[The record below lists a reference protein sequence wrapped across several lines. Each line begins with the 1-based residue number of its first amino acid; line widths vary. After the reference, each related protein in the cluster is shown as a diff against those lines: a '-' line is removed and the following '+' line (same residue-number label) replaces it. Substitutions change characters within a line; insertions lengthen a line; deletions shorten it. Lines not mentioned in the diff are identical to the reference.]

1 LRVVPGQRLRL
12 PGSRV
17 VAAAA
22 VVLAAAAA
30 VLLSTGTR
38 GGAAPSPTP
47 PPATHLV
54 AGQPLVAFLGD
65 SWTVGVGATGRR
77 GYVVRTAERLGW
89 GYADFGVGGSGYS
102 VPGPH
107 HSRFA
112 QRIPQLVAM
121 HPDLVV
127 VQGSLNERHSTPAAL
142 GAAADSTL
150 ARLKAAL
157 APGTP
162 VLVVGASYNPGTA
175 DATIDWINREVSSAA
190 AAAGLPFVDPAAAHW
205 LDPRDRGLWSDT
217 IHPDDRG
224 HQLVADALAPLLSAL
239 DQDRTAE
246 RAPATVLG

>member
-1 LRVVPGQRLRL
+1 VL
-12 PGSRV
+12 
-17 VAAAA
+17 AAAV

-107 HSRFA
+107 HSLFA

-127 VQGSLNERHSTPAAL
+127 VQGSLNERHSTPARL
-142 GAAADSTL
+142 GAAAASTL
-150 ARLKAAL
+150 ARLRGAL
-157 APGTP
+157 EPGTP
-162 VLVVGASYNPGTA
+162 ILVVGAAYNPGTA
-175 DATIDWINREVSSAA
+175 DATIDWINAAVSDAA
-190 AAAGLPFVDPAAAHW
+190 DAAGLPFVNPAAAGW
-205 LDPRDRGLWSDT
+205 LDPHDRGLWSDT

-224 HQLVADALAPLLSAL
+224 HQLVADALAPLLQAL
-239 DQDRTAE
+239 GLGRTAE
-246 RAPATVLG
+246 KPPATVLG